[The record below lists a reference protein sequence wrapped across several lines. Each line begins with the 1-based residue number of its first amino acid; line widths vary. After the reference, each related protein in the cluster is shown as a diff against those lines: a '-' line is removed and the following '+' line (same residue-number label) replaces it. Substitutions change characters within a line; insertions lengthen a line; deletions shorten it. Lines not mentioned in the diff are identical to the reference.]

1 MWRSS
6 VMRNL
11 SLSLFLLL
19 SAFTLVPLLFL
30 LAYAAS
36 ILVSAL
42 IGP

>member
-1 MWRSS
+1 
-6 VMRNL
+6 MRNL

-19 SAFTLVPLLFL
+19 SAFTLTPLLLL

-42 IGP
+42 VMP